1 MKSKVNALFNK
12 FKPRLILGAIAI
24 VILLLSFTI
33 GTFNPNPLTLS
44 KIRNSVEDQ
53 IIERAKTLGLHE
65 PDFIYNNKES
75 FIDAVDKCVNY
86 LNFMMHSDERV
97 PSGIL
102 IAMAGVESGWGTS
115 RFSTVGNNLFGI
127 RTWDPKIPSM
137 KPQGNPNAKFGVR
150 IFKTKCDSVK
160 YVIKTLNNHHAY
172 GEFRLEREKQSGF
185 WKETWNYDLL
195 VPTLDKWSTN
205 ENYADIILG
214 QIKDRN
220 LP

>member
-53 IIERAKTLGLHE
+53 IIERAKALGLHE
-65 PDFIYNNKES
+65 PDFIYNNTES
-75 FIDAVDKCVNY
+75 FIAAVDKCVNY

-115 RFSTVGNNLFGI
+115 RFSTV
-127 RTWDPKIPSM
+127 
-137 KPQGNPNAKFGVR
+137 
-150 IFKTKCDSVK
+150 
-160 YVIKTLNNHHAY
+160 
-172 GEFRLEREKQSGF
+172 
-185 WKETWNYDLL
+185 
-195 VPTLDKWSTN
+195 
-205 ENYADIILG
+205 
-214 QIKDRN
+214 
-220 LP
+220 